1 MKLQDLKILKE
12 IAQTKRNI
20 EEHKLKKLE
29 FEKNA
34 MLQHSKRIQE
44 LAQSSTLE
52 KNFAGT
58 ASELI
63 NFNAYIEFLLGLV
76 NQKQS
81 AARYLSQ
88 LIQPQQKQ
96 LRSEI
101 RREAVID
108 ELRRQS
114 ELHRK
119 KGQLKAEEIAIEE
132 FRLVRQKNSV

>member
-1 MKLQDLKILKE
+1 MELQDLKLLKE

-34 MLQHSKRIQE
+34 MLQHSRSMKE
-44 LAQSSTLE
+44 LALSTKLE
-52 KNFAGT
+52 ENFAGT

-63 NFNAYIEFLLGLV
+63 NYNAYIKSLLNLV
-76 NQKQS
+76 DQKQS

-88 LIQPQQKQ
+88 LIQPQQEQ

-108 ELRRQS
+108 ELHRQS
-114 ELHRK
+114 ESHQK
-119 KGQLKAEEIAIEE
+119 KVKLEADENAIEE
-132 FRLVRQKNSV
+132 FRLYRRKN

>member
-1 MKLQDLKILKE
+1 MELQDLKLLKE

-34 MLQHSKRIQE
+34 MLQHSRNMKE
-44 LAQSSTLE
+44 LAHSTKLE
-52 KNFAGT
+52 ENFAGT

-63 NFNAYIEFLLGLV
+63 NYNSYIESLLNLV
-76 NQKQS
+76 DQKQS

-88 LIQPQQKQ
+88 LIQPQQEQ

-108 ELRRQS
+108 ELHRQS
-114 ELHRK
+114 ESHQK
-119 KGQLKAEEIAIEE
+119 KVKLEADENAIEE
-132 FRLVRQKNSV
+132 FRLYRRKN